1 MLPPHNRPSMESI
14 TGIACTTDRYNMESQ
29 SMMYVVRT
37 GYKLEGSDLFLAYK
51 NILLSCKNYSIY
63 ECDEILELL
72 ELPVL
77 VKGDSGQNRCL

>member
-37 GYKLEGSDLFLAYK
+37 TTAYDA
-51 NILLSCKNYSIY
+51 L
-63 ECDEILELL
+63 D
-72 ELPVL
+72 
-77 VKGDSGQNRCL
+77 R